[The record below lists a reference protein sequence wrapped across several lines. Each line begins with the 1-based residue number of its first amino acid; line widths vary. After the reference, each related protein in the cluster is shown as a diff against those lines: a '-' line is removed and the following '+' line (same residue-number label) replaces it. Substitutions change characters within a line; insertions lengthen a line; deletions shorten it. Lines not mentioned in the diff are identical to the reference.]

1 MSTLTSLKKYW
12 YWVALVVL
20 SVLIASAAFVAPSKI
35 SQIELEREALVAAN
49 RLKARMLNEPDAL
62 FYSLASPSPTPQF
75 AEILDKSGY
84 SHRVLRYELYDRDG
98 QLAFTSGLAGLKL
111 DDDIATLFASPAD
124 EAPKVTLYQGSGE
137 GAPSHF
143 AALTLP
149 LALNGEP
156 RGTLVVYLDQ
166 SDQASALSS
175 YFGLVAA
182 ITLILLGAGIA
193 VPAVFAW
200 MREREQ
206 RQAEA
211 QVRYLEEHDTLTGL
225 SNRKSFGESLA
236 DAMTRMHR
244 DRTHIAVL
252 CLDIDKFKEM
262 NEAADHSGGDQV
274 LRDIGARIRATL
286 REGDLIARLGGDEF
300 AIALVD
306 ITNLGDVMAFMN
318 RLVEALR
325 RPLQVAG
332 KEMLVTTSVG
342 IALAPADG
350 DTAALVLRHAG
361 IALARAK
368 VDGGQRMCFFEQSMD
383 KALQRRRMVE
393 HELRLALGREEFE
406 VVYQPQYDLAT
417 ERQCGSEALVRWHHP
432 VHGKIAPGHF
442 ISVAEDT
449 GLIVPLAEW
458 VLRRACSDAVKWPEP
473 LFVSVNLSPAQ
484 FRDGDVAETVAQ
496 VLKETGLPPERLELE
511 ITESLLIND
520 TKEVLGKLNR
530 LRQLGVSIAM
540 DDFGTGYSSLSYLA
554 RFPFSKIKIDRQ
566 FIRNMTRD
574 PAMRAIVKTII
585 ALGKSLDV
593 TITAEG
599 VETQEQAAIL
609 REFGC
614 PQVQGFLYGYPGA
627 AETPDSKPADSKAAD
642 GKVTLISAARSRSSA
657 A

>member
-1 MSTLTSLKKYW
+1 MSALASHKKYW
-12 YWVALVVL
+12 YWVVLAAL
-20 SVLIASAAFVAPSKI
+20 SALIAAAAFVAPGRI
-35 SQIELEREALVAAN
+35 SQSELKREALTAAD
-49 RLKARMLNEPDAL
+49 RLKAHMLNEPDAL
-62 FYSLASPSPTPQF
+62 FYALASPSATPQF
-75 AEILDKSGY
+75 AEILNKTGY
-84 SHRVLRYELYDRDG
+84 GHRVLRYELYNREG
-98 QLAFTSGLAGLKL
+98 QLEFTSGLSGLQL
-111 DDDIATLFASPAD
+111 DDNLATLLASPAD
-124 EAPKVTLYQGSGE
+124 EAPKVSLYQSSGGSQ
-137 GAPSHF
+137 PTNF
-143 AALTLP
+143 AALTIP
-149 LALNGEP
+149 LALDGDP
-156 RGTLVVYLDQ
+156 LGTLVVYLDQ
-166 SDQASALSS
+166 SDQAKVLSS
-175 YFGLVAA
+175 YFGLIAG
-182 ITLILLGAGIA
+182 ITLLLLGAGVA
-193 VPAVFAW
+193 VPAAFAW
-200 MREREQ
+200 MRGRER

-211 QVRYLEEHDTLTGL
+211 QVRYLEEHDALTGL
-225 SNRKSFGESLA
+225 ANRKAFHENLA
-236 DAMTRMHR
+236 DAITRMQR
-244 DRTHIAVL
+244 DRSHIAVL
-252 CLDIDKFKEM
+252 CLDIDKFKEI

-274 LRDIGARIRATL
+274 LRDIGARIQATL

-318 RLVEALR
+318 RLVDALR

-350 DTAALVLRHAG
+350 DTATTVLRHAS

-368 VDGGQRMCFFEQSMD
+368 GDGGQRMCFFEQSMD

-406 VVYQPQYDLAT
+406 VVYQPQFDLVT
-417 ERQCGSEALVRWHHP
+417 KKQCGSEALVRWQHP

-449 GLIVPLAEW
+449 GLIVPLGEW

-520 TKEVLGKLNR
+520 TEEVLGKLNR
-530 LRQLGVSIAM
+530 LRQLGVHIAM

-574 PAMRAIVKTII
+574 PAMRAIIKTII
-585 ALGKSLDV
+585 TLGKSLDV
-593 TITAEG
+593 AITAEG
-599 VETQEQAAIL
+599 VETEEQAAML

-627 AETPDSKPADSKAAD
+627 ADADTKPEA
-642 GKVTLISAARSRSSA
+642 GKVTPISAARSSA

>member
-1 MSTLTSLKKYW
+1 MSGLAAIKKHW
-12 YWVALVVL
+12 YWAGLVALSALIATVALV
-20 SVLIASAAFVAPSKI
+20 APGKI
-35 SQIELEREALVAAN
+35 TRIELEREALVAAN
-49 RLKARMLNEPDAL
+49 RLRAQMLNDPDTL
-62 FYSLASPSPTPQF
+62 FYALASPSSTPQF

-84 SHRVLRYELYDRDG
+84 GRRVLRYELYDQHG
-98 QLAFTSGLAGLKL
+98 HLAFTSGLAGLKL
-111 DDDIATLFASPAD
+111 DDELATLLVSPAD
-124 EAPKVTLYQGSGE
+124 EVPKIALFQSQDAA
-137 GAPSHF
+137 APSDF
-143 AALTLP
+143 ASLTLP
-149 LALNGEP
+149 LALNGEQ

-166 SDQASALSS
+166 SDQAAVLSN
-175 YFGLVAA
+175 YFGLVVG
-182 ITLILLGAGIA
+182 ITLALLGAGIA
-193 VPAVFAW
+193 VPAAFAW
-200 MREREQ
+200 MRGRER
-206 RQAEA
+206 RKAEA
-211 QVRYLEEHDTLTGL
+211 QVRYLEEHDALTGL
-225 SNRKSFGESLA
+225 SNRKTFVDDLA
-236 DAMTRMHR
+236 DAIKRMHR
-244 DRTHIAVL
+244 DRTHIAVV
-252 CLDIDKFKEM
+252 CIDIDKFKEI
-262 NEAADHSGGDQV
+262 NDAADHSGGDQV
-274 LRDIGARIRATL
+274 LRDIGARIQSTL

-325 RPLQVAG
+325 RPFQVAG
-332 KEMLVTTSVG
+332 KDMLVTTSVG

-350 DTAALVLRHAG
+350 DTATTVLRHAS

-368 VDGGQRMCFFEQSMD
+368 GDGGQRMCFFEQSMD

-393 HELRLALGREEFE
+393 HELRLALGREEFD
-406 VVYQPQYDLAT
+406 VVYQPQYDLAS

-449 GLIVPLAEW
+449 GLIVPLGEW
-458 VLRRACSDAVKWPEP
+458 VLRRACRDAASWPEP

-520 TKEVLGKLNR
+520 TEEVLGKLNR

-593 TITAEG
+593 IITAEG
-599 VETQEQAAIL
+599 VETHEQAAML

-627 AETPDSKPADSKAAD
+627 ADVADMVSSGNVTPITTA
-642 GKVTLISAARSRSSA
+642 RSSA